1 MAVRGILLTSGALCA
16 LLAMTSPV
24 LAQDQRASAS
34 EATVGELVVTAGSQ
48 VELQPEY
55 AGGQVA
61 RGGRVGM
68 FGALDVMDTPF
79 VITSYTS
86 ELALNQQAR
95 SIADVLQNDPA
106 VRIAKGFGNFQEL
119 YVVRGFPV
127 FSDDMTYNGVYG
139 ILPRQFVAAELVDR
153 VEVFHGANTFLN
165 GAAPGGS
172 AVGGAFNLAPKR
184 APNDPLSRLTAGFET
199 GGQAYVAADVARRF
213 GPDGDFGVRA
223 NLVRRSG
230 ETAVDDQGRAL
241 SVAAL
246 GLDYRGERVRVSADV
261 GLQDHRIKSPRP
273 SVTPTGEIPSPP
285 DASSNFGQP
294 WTFTDERQLFGVVRG
309 EADVTDDLSVWAAVG
324 GRNGREHNVL
334 ANPSSD
340 AAGVTS
346 ANRFDNK
353 RKDSVLAA
361 DAGVRYELATG
372 PVQHT
377 LVGTAQAVKLR
388 SKNAFA
394 FFDGFEN
401 DLYNPVTVAP
411 PTLVTFPGGDLDDP
425 RVTERTRNT
434 SAALADM
441 MSFLDDRLIL
451 TAGVRWQQ
459 IYTRTFDYTTGA
471 LNADG
476 SYKAD
481 AWTPAFA
488 LVVKPSDQLSLYA
501 NYAQALVPGKIAPAE
516 SGGVPVLNAGQALS
530 PFRGKQY
537 EVGVKADLGTFGG
550 SLSAF
555 QVSQPSAVVVDNVFT
570 DNGKQRHRGVEF
582 SAYGEPVE
590 GVRLLGGATY
600 INAKLTRTAG
610 GLLDGLRPIGVP
622 KFTAN
627 ANLEWDVPAVSG
639 LTLEGRV
646 VYTGAQ
652 EADAANTVELESWT
666 RLDLGVR
673 YAARVADQTLTLRG
687 RVENVATKDNWASTG
702 GFPGANY
709 LVLGNPRTFIVS
721 ASVDF

>member
-1 MAVRGILLTSGALCA
+1 MAVRGSLLTSGALVA
-16 LLAMTSPV
+16 LLAVSSPA
-24 LAQDQRASAS
+24 LAQDPGPADR
-34 EATVGELVVTAGSQ
+34 EATVSELVVTAGSQ

-68 FGALDVMDTPF
+68 FGALDLMDTPF
-79 VITSYTS
+79 VITSYTA

-106 VRIAKGFGNFQEL
+106 VRVAKGFGNFQEV

-139 ILPRQFVAAELVDR
+139 VLPRQFVAAELIDR

-172 AVGGAFNLAPKR
+172 AVGGAFNLVPKR
-184 APNDPLSRLTAGFET
+184 APRDPLSRLTAGFES

-213 GPDGDFGVRA
+213 GPDGAFGVRG

-230 ETAVDDQGRAL
+230 ETAVDHQGRSL

-246 GLDYRGERVRVSADV
+246 GLDYRGDRVRVSADV
-261 GLQDHRIKSPRP
+261 GLQDHRITTPRP
-273 SVTPTGEIPSPP
+273 SVTPTGAIPVPP

-309 EADVTDDLSVWAAVG
+309 EADLTDDLSVWAAVG
-324 GRNGREHNVL
+324 GRDGREHNVL

-340 AAGVTS
+340 AAGVTF

-361 DAGVRYELATG
+361 DAGVRYDLATG
-372 PVQHT
+372 PVQHR

-388 SKNAFA
+388 SKNAYA
-394 FFDGFEN
+394 FFSGFEN
-401 DLYNPVTVAP
+401 DLYNPVVVAP

-425 RVTERTRNT
+425 RVTERTRNV
-434 SAALADM
+434 SAAVADM
-441 MSFLDDRLIL
+441 MSFLDDRVLL

-459 IYTRTFDYTTGA
+459 IYTRTFDYGTGE
-471 LNADG
+471 LG
-476 SYKAD
+476 SSYKAD

-488 LVVKPSDQLSLYA
+488 LVVKPSDRLSLYA
-501 NYAQALVPGKIAPAE
+501 NYAQALVPGQIAPAQ
-516 SGGVPVLNAGQALS
+516 SGGVPVLNAGEVLS
-530 PFRGKQY
+530 PFRSKQY
-537 EVGVKADLGTFGG
+537 EVGVKADFGNIGG

-555 QVSQPSAVVVDNVFT
+555 QVSQPSAVVVNNRFT
-570 DNGKQRHRGVEF
+570 DNGRQRHRGIEF
-582 SAYGEPVE
+582 STYGEPVE

-600 INAKLTRTAG
+600 IDAKLKRTAG

-646 VYTGAQ
+646 VYTGEQ
-652 EADAANTVELESWT
+652 EADAANTVELKSWT

-673 YAARVADQTLTLRG
+673 YAVEVADQTLTLRG
-687 RVENVATKDNWASTG
+687 RVENVANKDYWASTG